1 VRAKSIRDTHRRMIL
16 FAAAPLALAII
27 LIRPESAFAWGPVTH
42 IALGM
47 QVLATVITPDHPLQA
62 ALLNLPEVFLYGS
75 LAPDIVQG
83 RRLQSRLRRHSHN
96 WDTGL
101 ALLQSAR
108 GDQQIAFAMG
118 YLAHLGADVVAH
130 NFFLPACLIG
140 NFDSRF
146 SGHIYTEARFDSI
159 QEPTYLDLLLKVLT
173 LDFGPLDAMLDRAI
187 DSPLIPFSA
196 HRLIFEGG
204 LKRIRGW
211 DRVIR
216 ALGETT
222 DIDRDDAELFAD
234 ASCGAIAGL
243 LDHAPKA
250 PARRFDPM
258 GEDAIRR
265 ANSSRSSLQRLA
277 RIGAPARKSAR
288 ELAARMLADLR
299 AHLRETPF
307 RLPVE

>member
-1 VRAKSIRDTHRRMIL
+1 MIL
-16 FAAAPLALAII
+16 LAAAPLAFAII
-27 LIRPESAFAWGPVTH
+27 LILPEPALAWGPVTH

-62 ALLNLPEVFLYGS
+62 ALLNIPEVFLYGS

-96 WDTGL
+96 WDTGF

-108 GDQQIAFAMG
+108 GDQQLAFAMG

-146 SGHIYTEARFDSI
+146 GGHIYTEACFDSI
-159 QEPTYLDLLLKVLT
+159 QEPAYLDVLLKVLK
-173 LDFGPLDAMLDRAI
+173 LDFGPLDAMLDQAV

-196 HRLIFEGG
+196 HRRIFEGG
-204 LKRIRGW
+204 LRRIRGW

-216 ALGETT
+216 ALRGPAN
-222 DIDRDDAELFAD
+222 INRGDAELFSD
-234 ASCGAIAGL
+234 SSCEAIAGL
-243 LDHAPKA
+243 LDDRAPKA

-265 ANSSRSSLQRLA
+265 ASSSRVSLRRLA
-277 RIGAPARKSAR
+277 RIGAPASKSAR
-288 ELAARMLADLR
+288 ELAARMLADLH
-299 AHLRETPF
+299 AHLRDTPF

>member
-1 VRAKSIRDTHRRMIL
+1 MIL
-16 FAAAPLALAII
+16 LAAAPLALAII
-27 LIRPESAFAWGPVTH
+27 LILPEPALAWGPVTH

-96 WDTGL
+96 WDTGF
-101 ALLQSAR
+101 ALLQSAS
-108 GDQQIAFAMG
+108 GDQQLAFAMG

-146 SGHIYTEARFDSI
+146 GGHIYTEACFDSI
-159 QEPTYLDLLLKVLT
+159 QEPAYLDLLLKVLK

-211 DRVIR
+211 DRVIK
-216 ALGETT
+216 ALSWRGN
-222 DIDRDDAELFAD
+222 IGRGDAELFSD
-234 ASCGAIAGL
+234 SSCEAIAGL
-243 LDHAPKA
+243 LDRAPKA

-277 RIGAPARKSAR
+277 RIGPPASKSAR
-288 ELAARMLADLR
+288 ELAARMLADLH

>member
-1 VRAKSIRDTHRRMIL
+1 MIFL
-16 FAAAPLALAII
+16 ILTPLATAII
-27 LIRPESAFAWGPVTH
+27 VLMPGPALAWGPVTH

-47 QVLATVITPDHPLQA
+47 QVLATAITPDHPLQA

-101 ALLQSAR
+101 TLLESAR

-140 NFDSRF
+140 DFGSRF
-146 SGHIYTEARFDSI
+146 GGHIYTEACFDSI
-159 QEPTYLDLLLKVLT
+159 QEPAYLDLLLKVLR
-173 LDFGPLDAMLDRAI
+173 LDFGPLDAMLDRAV
-187 DSPLIPFSA
+187 DSPLVPFSA
-196 HRLIFEGG
+196 HRMIFEGG
-204 LKRIRGW
+204 LRRIRGW
-211 DRVIR
+211 DRIIK
-216 ALGETT
+216 ALAGPGN
-222 DIDRDDAELFAD
+222 IDRRDAEMFAD
-234 ASCGAIAGL
+234 ASCEAIAGL
-243 LDHAPKA
+243 LDRAPKS
-250 PARRFDPM
+250 PVRRLDPM

-265 ANSSRSSLQRLA
+265 ASASRRDLQRLA
-277 RIGAPARKSAR
+277 RLSPAAGKSAR
-288 ELAARMLADLR
+288 ELAGKMLADLR

-307 RLPVE
+307 RLPLE